1 MNQEQSTSDL
11 DAATGLTEPPS
22 ITTTTMPPN
31 AEALAALAAQLN
43 DARFSKIEA
52 RVDHL
57 EALALNAPDL
67 RLARVLALKA
77 EISSG
82 TYKVPPLQLADAL
95 LDYMR
100 RWAA

>member
-11 DAATGLTEPPS
+11 NAAGELIDPQSATNIPGNADALT
-22 ITTTTMPPN
+22 
-31 AEALAALAAQLN
+31 AQSN
-43 DARFSKIEA
+43 DARFSIIEA

-67 RLARVLALKA
+67 RLAKVLALKA
-77 EISSG
+77 EISAG
-82 TYKVPPLQLADAL
+82 TYKVPPLQVADAL

>member
-11 DAATGLTEPPS
+11 NAATGLDPQSASNIPGNTDVLP
-22 ITTTTMPPN
+22 
-31 AEALAALAAQLN
+31 AQSN
-43 DARFSKIEA
+43 DARFSIIEA

-67 RLARVLALKA
+67 RLAKVLALKA
-77 EISSG
+77 QISAG
-82 TYKVPPLQLADAL
+82 TYKVPPVQVADAL

>member
-1 MNQEQSTSDL
+1 MDPR
-11 DAATGLTEPPS
+11 AATNIPG
-22 ITTTTMPPN
+22 N
-31 AEALAALAAQLN
+31 ADARAAQSN
-43 DARFSKIEA
+43 DARFSIIEA

-67 RLARVLALKA
+67 RLARVLALKDQ
-77 EISSG
+77 ISAG

-100 RWAA
+100 HWAA

>member
-1 MNQEQSTSDL
+1 MNQQQSTSDL
-11 DAATGLTEPPS
+11 NAAAGLMDPQSNTA
-22 ITTTTMPPN
+22 TPPN
-31 AEALAALAAQLN
+31 ADAPAAQSN
-43 DARFSKIEA
+43 AARFSIIEA

-57 EALALNAPDL
+57 EAMARNAPDL
-67 RLARVLALKA
+67 RLAKVLALKA
-77 EISSG
+77 QISAG

>member
-1 MNQEQSTSDL
+1 MNREQSTSDL
-11 DAATGLTEPPS
+11 NAAAGLIDS
-22 ITTTTMPPN
+22 QSSTTTPPN
-31 AEALAALAAQLN
+31 ADAMAAQSN
-43 DARFSKIEA
+43 AARFSSIEA

-67 RLARVLALKA
+67 RLAKVLKLKA
-77 EISSG
+77 QISAG
-82 TYKVPPLQLADAL
+82 TYKVPPLQVADAL